1 MSTEARAEGR
11 DREGGQRVVVAALV
25 INLAIAGFK
34 FVAAVISRSSAMLA
48 EAFHSLADTTNQI
61 FLLIGMRRST
71 RPPDEEHPFGYG
83 PETYFWAFM
92 VALSIFGLGA
102 GFSIRE
108 GMHKIAHRHDAHAEL
123 GDPRWAYAVL
133 GVSIVLESYSLWV
146 AMREFRHIRSG
157 RDVRTTLREA
167 RDPTVLTVMF
177 EDVAALC
184 GLVVALTGIVL
195 TEVTG
200 NVVWDGV
207 ASILVGVALAVVAWF
222 LARES
227 KSLLIGEGVTA
238 GEDARIRAVVKAH
251 PDVLEIVHL
260 RTMHLGPEEV
270 VMAIKVRFNAE
281 LTVRTLE
288 ARINDIEAA
297 LRQELPKLRRI
308 YVEPGF
314 DERAGQRSPVAP
326 HGDAV

>member
-1 MSTEARAEGR
+1 
-11 DREGGQRVVVAALV
+11 L
-25 INLAIAGFK
+25 INLAIAAFK

-61 FLLIGMRRST
+61 FLLIGMRRSN
-71 RPPDEEHPFGYG
+71 RAPDEAHPFGYG

-108 GMHKIAHRHDAHAEL
+108 GIHKISHRHDPHVEL
-123 GDPRWAYAVL
+123 GDPRWAYVIL
-133 GVSIVLESYSLWV
+133 GVSIVLESYSLFV
-146 AMREFRHIRSG
+146 AMREFRHLRAG

-184 GLVVALTGIVL
+184 GLVVAFGGIFL
-195 TEVTG
+195 TERTG
-200 NVVWDGV
+200 DVLWDGV
-207 ASILVGVALAVVAWF
+207 ASILVGVALGVVAWF
-222 LARES
+222 LARSS

-238 GEDARIRAVVKAH
+238 AEDARIRAIVRASA
-251 PDVLEIVHL
+251 DVLDIVHL

-281 LTVRTLE
+281 LTVRALE
-288 ARINDIEAA
+288 VRINEIEAA
-297 LRQELPKLRRI
+297 LRTELPKLRRI

-314 DERAGQRSPVAP
+314 DERASRTAGAQPR
-326 HGDAV
+326 GDLG